1 MASLLHSAAAKGD
14 GDVARALLEA
24 GASVDAVD
32 KQGDTPLHYAAFQGH
47 AVVARA
53 LLEAGASVDAFEV
66 QSNTPLL
73 RAAFQGHA
81 VVARALIEAGA
92 SVDAVDEEGDTPLH
106 YAADKGHADVARA
119 LIEAGASVRA
129 ANQQRKTPLHLAA
142 DRGHT
147 EVSTALLNAARLRR
161 VALSGDGSGPSDASS
176 AGVRAG
182 SAVEIASAVATS
194 DAAGENT
201 ASLGAASRR
210 VCACAVCGMQEGLSL
225 CECRKVRTLACPR
238 PGRPA
243 WSPAPTLITAG
254 VERRRSATAGLR
266 AKRRTGTS
274 TRRRASGRGAGDRA
288 SRRASRGWTPGL
300 GAVLQGTTLRTC
312 LEVPRRCSR
321 AS

>member
-1 MASLLHSAAAKGD
+1 MSTPLHYAALQGHA
-14 GDVARALLEA
+14 DVVTALLEA

-32 KQGDTPLHYAAFQGH
+32 KQGDTPLHYAAGQ
-47 AVVARA
+47 
-53 LLEAGASVDAFEV
+53 
-66 QSNTPLL
+66 
-73 RAAFQGHA
+73 
-81 VVARALIEAGA
+81 
-92 SVDAVDEEGDTPLH
+92 
-106 YAADKGHADVARA
+106 GHADVARA
-119 LIEAGASVRA
+119 LLEAGASVRA

-142 DRGHT
+142 DRGHA

-161 VALSGDGSGPSDASS
+161 LALSGDGSGPSDASS

-182 SAVEIASAVATS
+182 SAVEEEIASAVATS
-194 DAAGENT
+194 EAAGENT
-201 ASLGAASRR
+201 ASLGAASHR
-210 VCACAVCGMQEGLSL
+210 VRACAVCGMQEGLSL

-254 VERRRSATAGLR
+254 VERRRYATAGRR
-266 AKRRTGTS
+266 AKRRTGRS
-274 TRRRASGRGAGDRA
+274 TRRRASGRGASDRA

-300 GAVLQGTTLRTC
+300 GAVLRGTTLRTC

>member
-1 MASLLHSAAAKGD
+1 MYKRQDKEGGTPLHVAAFQGHA
-14 GDVARALLEA
+14 DVARALLEA
-24 GASVDAVD
+24 GASMDAVD
-32 KQGDTPLHYAAFQGH
+32 KQGRTPLHWAAVRGH

-53 LLEAGASVDAFEV
+53 LLEAGASVDA
-66 QSNTPLL
+66 
-73 RAAFQGHA
+73 
-81 VVARALIEAGA
+81 
-92 SVDAVDEEGDTPLH
+92 VDKEGD
-106 YAADKGHADVARA
+106 
-119 LIEAGASVRA
+119 
-129 ANQQRKTPLHLAA
+129 TPLHLAA
-142 DRGHT
+142 DLGHA

-243 WSPAPTLITAG
+243 WSPEPTLITAG
-254 VERRRSATAGLR
+254 VERRRSATAGRR

-274 TRRRASGRGAGDRA
+274 TRRRASGRGANDRA

-300 GAVLQGTTLRTC
+300 EAVLPGTTLRTC
-312 LEVPRRCSR
+312 LKVLRRCSR
-321 AS
+321 AC

>member
-1 MASLLHSAAAKGD
+1 M
-14 GDVARALLEA
+14 
-24 GASVDAVD
+24 
-32 KQGDTPLHYAAFQGH
+32 
-47 AVVARA
+47 
-53 LLEAGASVDAFEV
+53 
-66 QSNTPLL
+66 
-73 RAAFQGHA
+73 
-81 VVARALIEAGA
+81 
-92 SVDAVDEEGDTPLH
+92 DAVDEEGDTPLH

-210 VCACAVCGMQEGLSL
+210 VC
-225 CECRKVRTLACPR
+225 
-238 PGRPA
+238 
-243 WSPAPTLITAG
+243 
-254 VERRRSATAGLR
+254 
-266 AKRRTGTS
+266 TGTS